1 MEFFGTDIYMPVD
14 RHTFEVTIET
24 PRHPTAFEWVAAR
37 IVSDFGSSAQFAAAS
52 VGDVFRTAL
61 GGEGAEA
68 FLVTALDELFSSTV
82 HVLET
87 DERDVDPLMLP
98 ISRIRVTD
106 EGRRLLETGLLPSE
120 PNSERREVTYDPISR
135 KILTGKFRGAEDP
148 EPGKTVDL
156 GETAAQPPVDLV
168 RTDAERG
175 LKEGCRVGRV
185 VPTGLPHRSWRRQRV
200 FFALENGKVKLSAEC
215 GGLAPETVAYL
226 TALSPKRAKE
236 LFFDAVFDR
245 GEEFPQHVSELP
257 ADVTRVLTP
266 SAAEGVS
273 PRSSTV
279 VMKGKG
285 AALSGCIAS
294 VLEVVPGEKFELT
307 GETGGLLRLTVPEA
321 NYPIPEGGICDR
333 ETMRVPCRIRC
344 FYEGLPLELPVVY
357 ERRVDDETKRKLMDG
372 LLQAVS
378 SLPMASG
385 GKLAFLLADN
395 HEKRRQAVAQLMAA
409 TSGEERVSALNAL
422 LTDVHVRN
430 GYMDFHA
437 VVDGVFGMPGLAG
450 FKDVEEA
457 EALMKALPLSP
468 DEIRWAKGH
477 LARYQKGQAAVG
489 ETPENEFVWVESSSK
504 GRPNRG
510 NRMKKHGKRNR

>member
-1 MEFFGTDIYMPVD
+1 MEFFGTDIYLPVD
-14 RHTFEVTIET
+14 RHTFEVTTET
-24 PRHPTAFEWVAAR
+24 PRRPTAFEWVAAR

-61 GGEGAEA
+61 GGEGTEA
-68 FLVTALDELFSSTV
+68 FLGTALDELFSSTV

-98 ISRIRVTD
+98 ISRIRVTED
-106 EGRRLLETGLLPSE
+106 GRRLLETGLLPSE
-120 PNSERREVTYDPISR
+120 PKSERREVTYDPISR
-135 KILTGKFRGAEDP
+135 KILTGKLRDAEDP

-156 GETAAQPPVDLV
+156 GALAAQPPVDLV

-185 VPTGLPHRSWRRQRV
+185 APTGLPHRSWRRQRV
-200 FFALENGKVKLSAEC
+200 FFTLDDGKVKLSGER
-215 GGLAPETVAYL
+215 GGLTPETVAYL
-226 TALSPKRAKE
+226 TSLSPKRAKE
-236 LFFDAVFDR
+236 LFFDAAFDR
-245 GEEFPQHVSELP
+245 GEGFPLHMSELP

-266 SAAEGVS
+266 SAAAGAS
-273 PRSSTV
+273 PRSTTV
-279 VMKGKG
+279 VLKGNG
-285 AALSGCIAS
+285 ETLPGCIAS
-294 VLEVVPGEKFELT
+294 VLEVVPGKNVELT
-307 GETGGLLRLTVPEA
+307 GEPGGLLRLTVPAA

-357 ERRVDDETKRKLMDG
+357 ERRVDDETKRKVTDG

-385 GKLAFLLADN
+385 GKLAFLLAGN
-395 HEKRRQAVAQLMAA
+395 HEQRRQAVAQLMAA
-409 TSGEERVSALNAL
+409 TSGEERVSALSAL
-422 LTDVHVRN
+422 LTDVHARD

-437 VVDGVFGMPGLAG
+437 IVDGVFGMPGLAG

-468 DEIRWAKGH
+468 DEIRWAKGY
-477 LARYQKGQAAVG
+477 LARYHRGRAAVG

-504 GRPNRG
+504 GRPNHG
-510 NRMKKHGKRNR
+510 NRRKKHGKRNR